1 MKVALFGSTGQI
13 GSRVLNEATD
23 RGHQVT
29 AIVRD
34 PAKAPARAANVV
46 TGEVTSAQSVA
57 DTVAGHDAV
66 ISAVGGVPEG
76 QEPIVVQ
83 AARALLAGLP
93 EAGVDRLLVVGGAGS
108 LLAPNGARLIDQPD
122 FPEHVKPFSMA
133 QVDALEIYRADAAGL
148 RWTFL
153 SPADDIEPGER
164 TGHFVLGEDEA
175 VYDASGRSHISMEDY
190 AVALVDELE
199 TPRHIGRRF
208 TLGYAEG

>member
-34 PAKAPARAANVV
+34 PARAPARAAAVV
-46 TGEVTSAQSVA
+46 IGDVTDVRSVVE
-57 DTVAGHDAV
+57 TVAGHDAA
-66 ISAVGGVPEG
+66 ISAVGGVLPG

-83 AARALLAGLP
+83 AARALIAGLP

-108 LLAPNGARLIDQPD
+108 LLTPEGVRLIDQPD

-133 QVDALEIYRADAAGL
+133 QVDALEIYRSDAGGL

-164 TGHFVLGEDEA
+164 TGRFVLGEDEA

-190 AVALVDELE
+190 AVAFVDELE
-199 TPRHIGRRF
+199 APRHVGRRF